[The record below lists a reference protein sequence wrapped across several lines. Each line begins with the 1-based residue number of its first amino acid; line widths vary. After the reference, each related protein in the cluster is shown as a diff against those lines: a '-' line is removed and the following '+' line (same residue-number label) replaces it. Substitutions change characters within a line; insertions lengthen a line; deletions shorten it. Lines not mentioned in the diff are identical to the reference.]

1 MGVKQFYRKFHKPL
15 LIIPTVLLILA
26 IFQISFQISSTGDFV
41 KKGVSLKGGVEFEL
55 EENIDINELETYLN
69 QEFPNADFSI
79 RELITQEENSIS
91 ITATEIEFSELIS
104 KIKEKYGEVNHT
116 EPTITSAS
124 LGASF
129 FRQTVKALIFAF
141 LFIALVVFAYFRAL
155 VPSGFIVFTLFSD
168 IIVTL
173 SIVNLIGI
181 TISTAGIVAFLMLI
195 GYSVDTDILLT
206 SRLLK
211 RKNEELYSRLVS
223 AMKTGVMMVVTTLS
237 AVIIALF
244 LSSSPFIQEVMTI
257 ILIGLIVDLIF
268 TWFQNAPILIYYLER
283 KK

>member
-15 LIIPTVLLILA
+15 LIIPTLLLILA
-26 IFQISFQISSTGDFV
+26 IMQISFQISSTGDFV

-55 EENIDINELETYLN
+55 KEDIDIVELETYLK
-69 QEFPNADFSI
+69 QEFQTADFSI
-79 RELITQEENSIS
+79 RELITQDESSIS
-91 ITATEIEFSELIS
+91 ITATDLEFSELIDS
-104 KIKEKYGEVNHT
+104 IKEKYGDVSHT

-124 LGASF
+124 LGDSF

-173 SIVNLIGI
+173 SIVNLLGL

-211 RKNEELYSRLVS
+211 RKNEDLYSRLVS
-223 AMKTGVMMVVTTLS
+223 AMKTGIMMVVTTLS
-237 AVIIALF
+237 AIIIAL
-244 LSSSPFIQEVMTI
+244 LLTNSPFIQEVMTI
-257 ILIGLIVDLIF
+257 IFIGLIVDLIF
-268 TWFQNAPILIYYLER
+268 TWFQNAPILLYYLER